1 MQDKVLSKVK
11 DIVRKRLGNEEYEL
25 FLFWSRTTED
35 YKNNSDYDI
44 WILKK
49 DWKEVDF
56 MTYLRI
62 KWDIDEE
69 IIFPVDF
76 VDFARCDKKFLEI
89 AIKRSKIIDN
99 N

>member
-1 MQDKVLSKVK
+1 MQDKVLSRVL
-11 DIVRKRLGNEEYEL
+11 DIVKRRLGNEEYDL
-25 FLFWSRTTED
+25 FLFWSRATEN

-44 WILKK
+44 GILKK
-49 DWKEVDF
+49 DWKEIDF

-76 VDFARCDKKFLEI
+76 VDFARCDEKFLEI
-89 AIKRSKIIDN
+89 AMKNYRKID
-99 N
+99 